1 MNIKIRIAFVLGSP
15 FPTFKAYGV
24 TTRETLNILK
34 DSSYT
39 VKLFCP
45 QSKYFDND
53 FAKIKGLVCNF
64 HETLV
69 SKIFTFIGKQGTL
82 KLNQLCWRV
91 GLYLNLLRNLYIIKR
106 FNPGIV
112 WTRDPMVAY
121 VIVKSIKH
129 IPVILEVHDA
139 SGSIFYK
146 NLKKYNSRLRYCP
159 INEMNSNFIKTFD
172 PKMKFLLA
180 PMGIRRDIVATKQ
193 DCLEFIALLKRKN
206 FQNIEIAYV
215 GNFAPGLYSKGVED
229 LIDLAEFLQ
238 HNSLGY
244 FVTLIGATKS
254 EIIEFNSMN
263 LTRKID
269 SKYLKVKPHVSHS
282 EALALMKNFDV
293 LVLPAYKGEKY
304 IGMPLKLIEYIASA
318 RITVVADNQLYK
330 NLFFE
335 NFQPFFYSSGGPRS
349 LFESIELAVN
359 YKNLEKKIV
368 DGIDFVHKFSWD
380 KRTEKMISFA
390 RNHKIN

>member
-1 MNIKIRIAFVLGSP
+1 MNEKIRIAFVLGSP

-24 TTRETLNILK
+24 TTRETLNVLK

-45 QSKYFDND
+45 QSNYFDND
-53 FAKIKGLVCNF
+53 FAKIKDLVCNF
-64 HETLV
+64 HENLV
-69 SKIFTFIGKQGTL
+69 SKIFIFIGQQGTL

-91 GLYLNLLRNLYIIKR
+91 GLYLNLLGNLYKIKR

-121 VIVKSIKH
+121 VIVKSIRH
-129 IPVILEVHDA
+129 IPVILEVHDG

-146 NLKKYNSRLRYCP
+146 YLRKYNSRLRYCP
-159 INEMNSNFIKTFD
+159 INEINSNFINTFD
-172 PKMKFLLA
+172 SEVKSLLA
-180 PMGIRRDIVATKQ
+180 PMGIQRDIVATRQ
-193 DCLEFIALLKRKN
+193 DCLEFIGLLEKKN

-215 GNFAPGLYSKGVED
+215 GNFAPGRYSKGVED

-238 HNSLGY
+238 HNSLRY

-254 EIIEFNSMN
+254 EIADFNSMN

-269 SKYLKVKPHVSHS
+269 SKYLKVKPYVSHS
-282 EALALMKNFDV
+282 EALVLMKNFDV

-304 IGMPLKLIEYIASA
+304 IGMPLKLIEYIAAA
-318 RITVVADNQLYK
+318 RITVVADIQLYR

-335 NFQPFFYSSGGPRS
+335 NFQPFFYSSEGPRS

-359 YKNLEKKIV
+359 YKNLETKII
-368 DGIDFVHKFSWD
+368 DGIDFVHKFTWD
-380 KRTEKMISFA
+380 KRTEKIISFA
-390 RNHKIN
+390 KNHKVN